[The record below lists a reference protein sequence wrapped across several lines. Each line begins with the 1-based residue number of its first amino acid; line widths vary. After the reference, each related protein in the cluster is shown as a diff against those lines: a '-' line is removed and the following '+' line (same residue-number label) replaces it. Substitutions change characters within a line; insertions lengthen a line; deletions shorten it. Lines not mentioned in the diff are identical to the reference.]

1 MTDQAITFD
10 TAVLDPAELDTMT
23 LRTVR
28 STGVYRVM
36 QSDGRFKIIGPR
48 TLQRQAEY
56 RARRAKLGTDE
67 GRNDLVDACRVWAGM
82 AMVRR
87 ANLDRKRGVR
97 R

>member
-1 MTDQAITFD
+1 MD
-10 TAVLDPAELDTMT
+10 
-23 LRTVR
+23 TVR
-28 STGVYRVM
+28 S
-36 QSDGRFKIIGPR
+36 IGPR

-56 RARRAKLGTDE
+56 RVRRAKLGTDE